1 MKKIISLLLFAVLVM
16 SFSACSEDTA
26 QNSSAKDDSSGQI
39 QSDTS
44 VSSKQEVSSS
54 PIDTDSSNEG
64 TVNGNIQ
71 EENESEN
78 EPETNEEEQ
87 PDVTEEENEIKSDA
101 VTGLTASGTI
111 DTSPKLTYTATVE
124 LQNRTETSVEMRI
137 RWTTTVGAK
146 SFTYYGQRFKAS
158 AQNVDFGTVIVSEYG
173 ELSTPDDIKQ
183 EATVFSD
190 WNTVELDTAEETAVD
205 MIVYYYQTGP
215 SGNDTTI
222 KQQTSGLD
230 LTWKVTVPAA

>member
-39 QSDTS
+39 QSDAS

-124 LQNRTETSVEMRI
+124 LQNRTETSV
-137 RWTTTVGAK
+137 
-146 SFTYYGQRFKAS
+146 
-158 AQNVDFGTVIVSEYG
+158 
-173 ELSTPDDIKQ
+173 
-183 EATVFSD
+183 
-190 WNTVELDTAEETAVD
+190 
-205 MIVYYYQTGP
+205 
-215 SGNDTTI
+215 
-222 KQQTSGLD
+222 
-230 LTWKVTVPAA
+230 